1 MNKEQWETF
10 TDQVTLNLATN
21 KTPSSTQTSE
31 SLETTWHKI
40 QTSIINAAIKC
51 IPNKKTT
58 IRNFQHLFSSKSTLL
73 HQNLKKLN
81 SITRQVKASLNNTTI
96 PMHLNHTISYLNLT
110 HQLNIHPI
118 PNLYEHIPSWIT
130 NTNTEWQSLYYARN
144 MENIK
149 QIREQINQHITN
161 RCSKL
166 QTNSKAMINSIL
178 NRHKDPVKINNIK
191 IPNDIITDPKLIK
204 EHIKQHFNN
213 WTAYRP
219 IDTQEFTSNWS
230 EEYQPKT
237 TTSPDYYSSALTEF
251 SLNEISTTLS
261 QLPNNKACGPSGISY
276 EMLKQAGPAFLQ
288 TITAFFNRCIQ
299 TNHIPK
305 Q

>member
-1 MNKEQWETF
+1 
-10 TDQVTLNLATN
+10 
-21 KTPSSTQTSE
+21 
-31 SLETTWHKI
+31 
-40 QTSIINAAIKC
+40 
-51 IPNKKTT
+51 
-58 IRNFQHLFSSKSTLL
+58 
-73 HQNLKKLN
+73 
-81 SITRQVKASLNNTTI
+81 
-96 PMHLNHTISYLNLT
+96 MHLNHTISYLNLT

-130 NTNTEWQSLYYARN
+130 NTNTEWQSLYHARN

-166 QTNSKAMINSIL
+166 QTNPKAMINSIL

-191 IPNDIITDPKLIK
+191 TPNDIITDPKLIK

-219 IDTQEFTSNWS
+219 TDTQKFTSNWL
-230 EEYQPKT
+230 EEYQLKT

-305 Q
+305 QWKEGRIFPISKKPIFDGNLSNTRPISLVEHIKKLYTKLLTNRLNQIFTQYPILSPYNYIALSGNSTSTPIHILNNIIEDANCNNKQLWLLS